1 MKNVLT
7 VELTDPLNVL
17 IVEDDPIHS
26 FILETLLA
34 KYWKV
39 CSVNNG
45 YAALEA
51 IEKEKFDVILMDI
64 NLNDHTLDGIG
75 TMRKI
80 KYQRKHKDIKVI
92 ALTAS
97 SDAKEWFI
105 KQGFDSHYM
114 KPIAEKTIVEEIN
127 ALARKESVRSLL

>member
-7 VELTDPLNVL
+7 AELIDPLNVL

-34 KYWKV
+34 KHWKI

-45 YAALEA
+45 YAALEV

-105 KQGFDSHYM
+105 KQGFDGHYM
-114 KPIAEKTIVEEIN
+114 KPIEERTIVEEIN
-127 ALARKESVRSLL
+127 ALVKKESVRSLL